1 MSVSS
6 SSSYTKEV
14 AFGEL
19 EIREYALCLGDNPS
33 CSSGAPV
40 TLEWE
45 PQAEYQRN
53 LQFYEYTRQ
62 SERRSKC
69 PKMSVQKRAQLLLA
83 SGYTLE
89 QIAAAVLQV
98 DEAKKMRAESLKG
111 MGIGER
117 TKMLLETTGRL
128 PKDLLT
134 GMAGLLGAPNKQL
147 TTTRS
152 SITARSA

>member
-1 MSVSS
+1 
-6 SSSYTKEV
+6 
-14 AFGEL
+14 
-19 EIREYALCLGDNPS
+19 NPS
-33 CSSGAPV
+33 CASGAPV
-40 TLEWE
+40 TLGWE

-62 SERRSKC
+62 AERKNKC
-69 PKMSVQKRAQLLLA
+69 PKMSVQKRAQLLLS
-83 SGYTLE
+83 SGYSIE
-89 QIAAAVLQV
+89 QIATAVLQV

-117 TKMLLETTGRL
+117 TKMLLESTGRL

-134 GMAGLLGAPNKQL
+134 GMAGLLAPKPAAN
-147 TTTRS
+147 RS